1 MPERRKPKRRDPDG
15 TRAAILSAARS
26 ILANDGRE
34 GLSVSQVA
42 QQAGVNRGTAYQH
55 FKTREELL
63 RATTESVSEQL
74 LEAVFEHPDSLH
86 LPVERM
92 MSFAVENPQLIRA
105 WFFEILSAGRAD
117 RDPFWRRYRAGV
129 ARFAASEFAVEN
141 VDPEALAALM
151 LPAGLLWP
159 LFLPAPG
166 KSKAEREALTD
177 RYSRELF
184 RLMRHR
190 TIRDEATA
198 PSARPRQDPNPLKSK

>member
-1 MPERRKPKRRDPDG
+1 MSEPSKSKRRDPDG
-15 TRAAILSAARS
+15 TRSVILAAARS

-42 QQAGVNRGTAYQH
+42 RAAGVNRGTAYQH
-55 FKTREELL
+55 FKTRDELL

-74 LEAVFEHPDSLH
+74 LEAVFEHPDSVH
-86 LPVERM
+86 LPTERM
-92 MSFAVENPQLIRA
+92 MSFAAENPQLIRA

-129 ARFAASEFAVEN
+129 ARFAASELAVDD

-151 LPAGLLWP
+151 LPAALLWP
-159 LFLPAPG
+159 LFLASPAATSQDEG
-166 KSKAEREALTD
+166 AIID

-184 RLMRHR
+184 RLMRSGA
-190 TIRDEATA
+190 IRSEAA
-198 PSARPRQDPNPLKSK
+198 ASSPRPESTTNPLK